1 MQNVKKLQNTDKL
14 YVMWKLPENIFN
26 AIVEHS
32 NTNNITIC
40 IDFQNCSSFLFSLWQ
55 NKFIT
60 TSGIIKIDNKNQIML
75 SINELASLIVED
87 AVRIIRH
94 LKSLADKC
102 NVNLKIVFFSDVGH
116 SKYHTEILSNYK
128 DNRHKSF
135 EQITDPILQDM
146 VNLVITGRKMA
157 ERLMSKLLNPIPGV
171 SYLLLDQLEADFIP
185 LFVEQ
190 CFPEDHIVTLSND
203 SDMLQLVSDRHT
215 VVRNIHRKDCRVI
228 VRVTPENVGKYM
240 FNVSIDKY
248 YEHIKK
254 VTPYYVLA
262 KAIMGDPGDNIIG
275 LDKYGPVRTL
285 KLITNA
291 IDKIGTNESITIDML
306 INNLNLN
313 RAQKKRVRR
322 NVKLISY
329 EHVLHYFINEDKEQC
344 QQCKELLNSINDKA
358 LQPHEVVALF
368 KPLPSFNEYKVL
380 KEILC

>member
-87 AVRIIRH
+87 AIRIIKH

-116 SKYHTEILSNYK
+116 SKYHTKILSNYK

-146 VNLVITGRKMA
+146 VNLVITGRKIA

-171 SYLLLDQLEADFIP
+171 AYLLLDQLEADFIP

-203 SDMLQLVSDRHT
+203 SDMLQLVSDGHT

-291 IDKIGTNESITIDML
+291 IDKIGMSESITIDML
-306 INNLNLN
+306 INNLNLS

-329 EHVLHYFINEDKEQC
+329 EHVLQYFINEDKEQY

>member
-1 MQNVKKLQNTDKL
+1 
-14 YVMWKLPENIFN
+14 
-26 AIVEHS
+26 
-32 NTNNITIC
+32 
-40 IDFQNCSSFLFSLWQ
+40 
-55 NKFIT
+55 
-60 TSGIIKIDNKNQIML
+60 
-75 SINELASLIVED
+75 
-87 AVRIIRH
+87 
-94 LKSLADKC
+94 
-102 NVNLKIVFFSDVGH
+102 
-116 SKYHTEILSNYK
+116 
-128 DNRHKSF
+128 
-135 EQITDPILQDM
+135 
-146 VNLVITGRKMA
+146 MA

-171 SYLLLDQLEADFIP
+171 SYILLDQLEADFIP

-190 CFPEDHIVTLSND
+190 CFPDDHIVTLSND
-203 SDMLQLVSDRHT
+203 SDMLQLVSERHT

-254 VTPYYVLA
+254 VAPYYVLA

-291 IDKIGTNESITIDML
+291 IDKIGLNDSITIDTL

-313 RAQKKRVRR
+313 RSQKKRVRR

-329 EHVLHYFINEDKEQC
+329 EHILHYFINEDKEQY
-344 QQCKELLNSINDKA
+344 QQCKKLLDSINDKA